1 MGAGGFPRIWHA
13 DRNAGVARFFPDPSG
28 NTITATLRYQA
39 LPADIP
45 VDTSG
50 DASVPW
56 FLSPWYLVQELFVRI
71 LEFEADGRADAERE
85 KANRMLE
92 KVRQAAKPLR
102 AQEPVIPLDPQVFG
116 TPFVR
121 D

>member
-1 MGAGGFPRIWHA
+1 MNWYRSYFWRGLAVTLAIGLVGGLAWWWWATSRPEYRLRRALEAVERDDLKTA
-13 DRNAGVARFFPDPSG
+13 DRVA
-28 NTITATLRYQA
+28 
-39 LPADIP
+39 
-45 VDTSG
+45 
-50 DASVPW
+50 
-56 FLSPWYLVQELFVRI
+56 